1 MTRALSRTSTALL
14 LALGL
19 LLTGG
24 CGTDQTG
31 DSNTDSQVDEVP
43 GDSDD
48 SSEDSGS
55 ESPAP

>member
-1 MTRALSRTSTALL
+1 MTRALSRTTTALL

-24 CGTDQTG
+24 CNSDQTG

-48 SSEDSGS
+48 DTEDSGP

>member
-1 MTRALSRTSTALL
+1 MTRALTRTSTALL
-14 LALGL
+14 LVLGI

-24 CGTDQTG
+24 CSSDQSG
-31 DSNTDSQVDEVP
+31 DSNPDSQVDEVP

-48 SSEDSGS
+48 ATEDSGP

>member
-1 MTRALSRTSTALL
+1 MTRALRRTGTALL

-19 LLTGG
+19 LLTGA
-24 CGTDQTG
+24 CNSDQTG
-31 DSNTDSQVDEVP
+31 DSVTDSQVDEVP

-48 SSEDSGS
+48 DSEDSGA

>member
-19 LLTGG
+19 LLTGA
-24 CGTDQTG
+24 CSTDQTG
-31 DSNTDSQVDEVP
+31 DSVTDSQVDEVP

-48 SSEDSGS
+48 ATEDSGA

>member
-1 MTRALSRTSTALL
+1 MTRALSAVL

-24 CGTDQTG
+24 CNSDQTG

-43 GDSDD
+43 GDSDRT
-48 SSEDSGS
+48 SEDSDS

>member
-1 MTRALSRTSTALL
+1 MTRALSALL

-43 GDSDD
+43 G
-48 SSEDSGS
+48 SEDDKSEDGPS

>member
-1 MTRALSRTSTALL
+1 MTRALSRTGTALL

-24 CGTDQTG
+24 CNTDQTG

-43 GDSDD
+43 GDEQDKT
-48 SSEDSGS
+48 ED
-55 ESPAP
+55 SPAP

>member
-1 MTRALSRTSTALL
+1 MTRALSALL

-19 LLTGG
+19 LLTAA
-24 CGTDQTG
+24 CNTDQTG
-31 DSNTDSQVDEVP
+31 DSVTDSQVDEVP

-48 SSEDSGS
+48 DTEDSGP

>member
-1 MTRALSRTSTALL
+1 MTRALSALL

-24 CGTDQTG
+24 CNTDQTG

-43 GDSDD
+43 GDEQDKT
-48 SSEDSGS
+48 ED
-55 ESPAP
+55 SPAP